1 MVLALSTQE
10 PFTQFGYASILSCG
24 CDTEFYGLH
33 STGLYGR
40 SDKTKSKK
48 QGSTYSFSEEPV
60 QHDRNRHSSAV
71 HVLVAD
77 NSPFHTQ
84 LLVAALSREEDFRV
98 FSSNLDAASVV
109 AASIAHKIDVF
120 VLNAFADEDAERGFR
135 VLGELREQDANTRA
149 VILLDSSKLE
159 SVLDAFRAGAR
170 GVFDHRETPDALCEC
185 IRLVHQGQVWINKDQ
200 ISVVLESLSSAPK
213 VKAVNAKGISLLSSR
228 EAEVVRCVVE
238 GLTNREIADRLG
250 LSQHTIKNHL
260 FRIFDK
266 LGVSNRIELLF
277 ATLNQNSAAAHP
289 GYPDVLAA
297 GSGATDPASRMA
309 CEKAAEHGIL
319 AAQLTLAQNAWA
331 GQNGDHDA
339 VRAYLWYSVALDQ
352 LTRSKNSIKK
362 ALNPAD
368 LAEAERQV
376 RERLATA
383 QQTERAMAAQGA
395 MAFKHCVMA

>member
-1 MVLALSTQE
+1 MEA
-10 PFTQFGYASILSCG
+10 
-24 CDTEFYGLH
+24 
-33 STGLYGR
+33 
-40 SDKTKSKK
+40 
-48 QGSTYSFSEEPV
+48 PV
-60 QHDRNRHSSAV
+60 EHDRNRHASTIQ
-71 HVLVAD
+71 VLVAD

-84 LLVAALSREEDFRV
+84 LLVGALSREPDLKV
-98 FSSNLDAASVV
+98 FSSDLNAASVM

-120 VLNAFADEDAERGFR
+120 VLSAFMDEDAERGFR
-135 VLGELREQDANTRA
+135 ILQELREADHNARA
-149 VILLDSSKLE
+149 VILLDSSKFE
-159 SVLDAFRAGAR
+159 SVLESLRAGAR
-170 GVFDHRETPDALCEC
+170 GVFDHRESPNTLCQC
-185 IRLVHQGQVWINKDQ
+185 IRQVHGGQVWISNDQ
-200 ISVVLESLSSAPK
+200 MALVLASLSSAPK
-213 VKAVNAKGISLLSSR
+213 LKTVDARGMNLLSKR
-228 EAEVVRCVVE
+228 EVEVVRCVTE

-277 ATLNQNSAAAHP
+277 VTLNQNNAAAHP
-289 GYPDVLAA
+289 GYQDILAA

-331 GQNGDHDA
+331 GHNGDHDA

-352 LTRSKNSIKK
+352 LTQSKNSIKK

-376 RERLATA
+376 RERLGTA
-383 QQTERAMAAQGA
+383 QLSGRALAAQGA
-395 MAFKHCVMA
+395 VPLRQHVVA